1 MKDKQQKSRTSHPSH
16 KEPEGG
22 KLKERNLDGVN
33 PLVEQFEPMEASP
46 YRQHFR
52 MAGGD

>member
-1 MKDKQQKSRTSHPSH
+1 MKDKQPKSRTSPPSH

-22 KLKERNLDGVN
+22 KLKERSLMEVN
-33 PLVEQFEPMEASP
+33 PLSEQFEPTEGSP